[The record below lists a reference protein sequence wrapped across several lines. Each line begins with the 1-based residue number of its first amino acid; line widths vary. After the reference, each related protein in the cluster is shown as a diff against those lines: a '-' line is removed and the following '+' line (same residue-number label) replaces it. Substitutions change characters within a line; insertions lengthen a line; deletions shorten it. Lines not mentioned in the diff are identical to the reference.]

1 MLFLIEYARNAGKI
15 VSFKAYDDPE
25 RETARSDRLALELR
39 LRRRREEH
47 EVVLLEAASE
57 HALRRTHA
65 RYFED
70 LSDLV
75 RVS

>member
-1 MLFLIEYARNAGKI
+1 MLFLIEYARNLGKI
-15 VSFKAYDDPE
+15 VSFKKYEAVE
-25 RETARSDRLALELR
+25 RETAQSDRLVLELY
-39 LRRRREEH
+39 LRQRGEEH

-57 HALRRTHA
+57 EALRRTHA

-70 LSDLV
+70 LSELV